1 MKKKI
6 YILPDEPSE
15 NEFAALLKSFEPPLS
30 APIQEALLRAFD
42 RIRQAVR
49 DASINERQLVAQTQ
63 TICDGSHIITLK
75 GCLKAPSFW
84 QKLLG

>member
-6 YILPDEPSE
+6 YILPDEPSQT
-15 NEFAALLKSFEPPLS
+15 EFAALVESFEPPLS
-30 APIQEALLRAFD
+30 APVRESLVRAFD

-49 DASINERQLVAQTQ
+49 EASINERRLVAQTQ
-63 TICDGSHIITLK
+63 TISDGTHTVTLK
-75 GCLKAPSFW
+75 GSLTAPSLL

>member
-6 YILPDEPSE
+6 YILPDEPSQT
-15 NEFAALLKSFEPPLS
+15 EFAALLESFEPPLS
-30 APIQEALLRAFD
+30 APNKESLVRAFD

-49 DASINERQLVAQTQ
+49 DASINEGRLVAQIQ
-63 TICDGSHIITLK
+63 TISDGTHTITLK
-75 GCLKAPSFW
+75 GSLTAPSFW